1 MSNMDIK
8 KRYSEY
14 LSLAS
19 VISALAVVFLHV
31 NGCFW
36 DFSATERYWQSA
48 NIIECT
54 FYFAVP
60 VFFMISG
67 ANLLDFFDR
76 YGLRTFFYKRLRKT
90 LIPYLFWSIIGL
102 LYQMCM
108 FQRPKL
114 RDINI
119 KYVVKGLLDGS
130 LVGIYWYFPALF
142 VVYLSLPLF
151 AAVEKERRKTVFSYL
166 VIAGFVLNSLI
177 PFILRVR
184 GSSYTFP
191 YSVSVVSGYLIF
203 LPLGWLLSHMD
214 FSPLQ
219 RGISYLGGIIGLLF
233 HIIGTE
239 KASFA
244 AGQLVDTYKG
254 YLNVPC
260 ILYSIG
266 VFLLIRYEISKIL
279 GIQFLKKLVEFL
291 AHYTFGIYLIHI
303 YVLWTIVHITKINQH
318 SIIYRLTGPFI
329 VFSAS
334 VGCIYVIRL
343 MPGAKKILP

>member
-1 MSNMDIK
+1 MDNK
-8 KRYSEY
+8 KSYREY

-36 DFSATERYWQSA
+36 EFSATERYWRSA

-67 ANLLDFFDR
+67 ATLLDFFDR
-76 YGLRTFFYKRLRKT
+76 YGLRIFFYKRFRKT
-90 LIPYLFWSIIGL
+90 VIPYFFWSIIGL
-102 LYQMCM
+102 LYQVYM
-108 FQRPKL
+108 FQNPQL

-119 KYVVKGLLDGS
+119 KYLVKGLLDGS
-130 LVGIYWYFPALF
+130 LVRIYWYFPALF

-151 AAVEKERRKTVFSYL
+151 AAVEKERRKAVFSYL
-166 VIAGFVLNSLI
+166 VILGFVLNSLI
-177 PFILRVR
+177 PFILRVK
-184 GSSYTFP
+184 GSTYSFP

-214 FSPLQ
+214 FSPWQ
-219 RGISYLGGIIGLLF
+219 RWMSYLFGFIGLLI
-233 HIIGTE
+233 HIIGT
-239 KASFA
+239 KRASIA
-244 AGQLVDTYKG
+244 AGQIVDTYKG

-260 ILYSIG
+260 LLYSVGI
-266 VFLLIRYEISKIL
+266 FLMIRYEISKLL
-279 GIQFLKKLVEFL
+279 GIRFLKKLVNFL
-291 AHYTFGIYLIHI
+291 ARYTFGIYLIHI
-303 YVLWTIVHITKINQH
+303 YILWTVTHIFKINQY

-329 VFSAS
+329 IFFIS
-334 VGCIYVIRL
+334 VGCIFLIRL
-343 MPGAKKILP
+343 IPGAKRIIP